1 MDRRELAAQLRDRLV
16 RHTHLTDKEV
26 VDISDT
32 EVIDAYI
39 TCSCCGEKMITS
51 VQLNE
56 VIEKSH
62 NASDFIYLTETEKTS
77 HIN

>member
-51 VQLNE
+51 VQLN
-56 VIEKSH
+56 
-62 NASDFIYLTETEKTS
+62 
-77 HIN
+77 